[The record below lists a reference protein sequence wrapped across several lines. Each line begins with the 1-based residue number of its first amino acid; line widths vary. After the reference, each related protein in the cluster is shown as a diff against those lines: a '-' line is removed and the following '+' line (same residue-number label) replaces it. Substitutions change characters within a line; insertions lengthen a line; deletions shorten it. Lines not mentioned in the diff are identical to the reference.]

1 MKKIFALTSMA
12 LLVAAC
18 GNKEKEYDATGIF
31 EATEVTI
38 SANREGLLSLASH
51 LIALA
56 GSPAPD
62 HFHLDGYNA
71 LEDGSAEL
79 IVEKTE

>member
-1 MKKIFALTSMA
+1 MKFNWIDGYTLRVS
-12 LLVAAC
+12 VS
-18 GNKEKEYDATGIF
+18 GS
-31 EATEVTI
+31 EVTI

>member
-1 MKKIFALTSMA
+1 MKFNWIDGYTLRVS
-12 LLVAAC
+12 VN
-18 GNKEKEYDATGIF
+18 GS
-31 EATEVTI
+31 EVTI

>member
-1 MKKIFALTSMA
+1 MKFNWIDGYTLRVS
-12 LLVAAC
+12 VSSS
-18 GNKEKEYDATGIF
+18 
-31 EATEVTI
+31 EVTI

>member
-1 MKKIFALTSMA
+1 MKFNWIDGYTLRVS
-12 LLVAAC
+12 VS
-18 GNKEKEYDATGIF
+18 GS
-31 EATEVTI
+31 EVTI

-62 HFHLDGYNA
+62 HFHLDAYNA